1 MTTFSVI
8 DYKKRSGHTFWIF
21 SYFIQT
27 FFSSSLYVVAL
38 LVFKIR
44 GMSWKGE
51 QLIAHWCI
59 CMLQHWSEDVS
70 CSSSVW
76 QQGAVWA
83 QGWTEGQ
90 LDWQFKAAGRDP
102 FSCVIWSVTLK
113 GSNVCLTFSF
123 PFHILRIKGVS

>member
-1 MTTFSVI
+1 MIAIFGQQHTQLPASLLRVKEECKHHDNFKC
-8 DYKKRSGHTFWIF
+8 DRLLKKRSGHTFWIF

-51 QLIAHWCI
+51 QLIAHRCI

-70 CSSSVW
+70 CSSS
-76 QQGAVWA
+76 
-83 QGWTEGQ
+83 
-90 LDWQFKAAGRDP
+90 
-102 FSCVIWSVTLK
+102 SVTAGGSVSSGLNWGSAGLTVHLK
-113 GSNVCLTFSF
+113 LQAG
-123 PFHILRIKGVS
+123 IR